1 MKYNYKL
8 DADVLTF
15 SLVGRLDTAA
25 SVEFEAEFARICS
38 ENPHS
43 TLVLDAS
50 ELEYIASSGLRT
62 VLKMAKV
69 EKAFRIEN
77 VIPVVYSVFEMT
89 GISKI
94 INISK
99 ALRKIDLE
107 KCERIGFGG
116 NGAVYRVS
124 EDEIVKVNFNP
135 ETYAGLDMELTK
147 AKEAFLLGIPT
158 AISFDMVD
166 CGNGRRGVV
175 YETIKSR
182 SLGETIQS
190 NPERLEELTMK
201 YVAQLN
207 QLHSTRS
214 ENPVFGSAKDNYR
227 SQVENAS
234 KFLTPE
240 EGEMLKMVLDALPD
254 NSDTLVHCDAHPK
267 NIMIQNDEMFWID
280 MEQISYG
287 HPIYDLISI
296 AVVLNGM
303 RTDEMII
310 NIAGMDNATVA
321 RMKECFIRKYFR
333 TEDPEMIGK
342 FGKMLDALRLIRAI
356 FAIGFTSSNTEQYR
370 PAIIDMARKVFFPN
384 IQNIVGGVKY
394 LINVIDNIYKA

>member
-62 VLKMAKV
+62 VLKMAKG

-94 INISK
+94 ISISK

-166 CGNGRRGVV
+166 CGNGKRGVV

-240 EGEMLKMVLDALPD
+240 EGEMLKKVLDALPS
-254 NSDTLVHCDAHPK
+254 NSDTLVHCDAPPK

-321 RMKECFIRKYFR
+321 RLKECFIRKYFR
-333 TEDPEMIGK
+333 TEDPEMIAK

-356 FAIGFTSSNTEQYR
+356 FAIGFTSSNTEEYR

-394 LINVIDNIYKA
+394 LISVIDNIYKA